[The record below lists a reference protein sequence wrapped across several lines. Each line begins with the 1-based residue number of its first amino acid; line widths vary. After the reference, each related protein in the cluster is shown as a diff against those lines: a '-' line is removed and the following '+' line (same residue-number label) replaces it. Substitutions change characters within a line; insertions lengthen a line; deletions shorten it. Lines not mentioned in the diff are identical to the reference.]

1 LYRYNTSVT
10 FYGTIVTICMA
21 TPHLHGDAAMLNL
34 LLRVVVYEPISRDGG
49 GLHSC

>member
-10 FYGTIVTICMA
+10 FYGTIIALCML
-21 TPHLHGDAAMLNL
+21 TPQAMLNL
-34 LLRVVVYEPISRDGG
+34 LLRVVVYEPVSRDGG